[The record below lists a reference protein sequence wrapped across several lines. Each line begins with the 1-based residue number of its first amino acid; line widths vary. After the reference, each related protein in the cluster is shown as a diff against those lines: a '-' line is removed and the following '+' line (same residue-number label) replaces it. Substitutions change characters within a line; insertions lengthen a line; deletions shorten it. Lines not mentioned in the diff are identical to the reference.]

1 MTFTLSH
8 SQGRPSSSPHGSIPP
23 RSRPISKTDGV
34 VHRIGIIGLGTVGA
48 RFVDQ
53 FNLHDDFDLVAAWDP
68 DRDACAAHRDSVAI
82 VDDAASVIA
91 LADAVYIAVPP
102 LFHREYVEAC
112 VAAGVGVFC
121 EKPLGIDVTQS
132 RALVELVAAS
142 GVPAGVNFVFSAA
155 PSAVEL
161 AERTKQGAIGDIIRG
176 DLRLHFAEWPRAWH
190 AKAQWL
196 KLRDQG
202 GWIREVVSHF
212 LFVANRVLGPLTL
225 DHAIVTF
232 PDGADGQLS
241 EIDALA
247 RLSAPS
253 GTPLVL
259 IGTGE
264 GIGPD
269 VVDLTIRGTTGSLR
283 LVDWYHLQSSDG
295 GDWQHLL
302 GTDRAELGANAY
314 GRQLGEL
321 SKMLSGEPHSIA
333 TFAEALA
340 VQELVEQMLA

>member
-1 MTFTLSH
+1 
-8 SQGRPSSSPHGSIPP
+8 
-23 RSRPISKTDGV
+23 V

-68 DRDACAAHRDSVAI
+68 DRGACATHCDRVAI
-82 VDDAASVIA
+82 VDDAAAVIA
-91 LADAVYIAVPP
+91 LVDAVYIAVPP
-102 LFHREYVEAC
+102 LFHREYVAAC
-112 VAAGVGVFC
+112 VAADVAVFC
-121 EKPLGIDVTQS
+121 EKPLGIDVAES
-132 RALVELVAAS
+132 RALVELVATS
-142 GVPAGVNFVFSAA
+142 GVPAGVNFVFSAS

-161 AERTKQGAIGDIIRG
+161 AERIQQGTIGDIVRG

-247 RLSAPS
+247 RLSTPN
-253 GTPLVL
+253 GTPLVM

-264 GIGPD
+264 GVGPD
-269 VVDLTIRGTTGSLR
+269 VVDLTIRGTIGSLR

-295 GDWQHLL
+295 GDWQDLL
-302 GTDRAELGANAY
+302 GTDRVELGANAY
-314 GRQLGEL
+314 ISQLNEL
-321 SKMLSGEPHSIA
+321 SKMLSGDPHSIA

-340 VQELVEQMLA
+340 VQELVEQMLTHNTSQSFV